1 MNENNNMTF
10 AEDEV
15 YNICRKEYSRGM
27 DSGVLTSGLALIIAW
42 GLIKGIDVLKK
53 RKK

>member
-10 AEDEV
+10 TGVEV
-15 YNICRKEYSRGM
+15 YEICRNEYSRGV
-27 DSGVLTSGLALIIAW
+27 DSGVLSSGLALIIAW

>member
-1 MNENNNMTF
+1 MNENNNTTF
-10 AEDEV
+10 TEDEV
-15 YNICRKEYSRGM
+15 YEICRKEYSRGV
-27 DSGVLTSGLALIIAW
+27 DAGVLTSGLALIVAW